1 MWRWPPVSVS
11 QPCCEDA
18 RNAAQWG
25 EHAGADLLIVSGEEV
40 TTRSGRWPAWNVP
53 MGKWIDWRY
62 RAQDRLKR
70 GCCVARVKTRST
82 LETPCSDGEGELR
95 TCLTRGQMVLGGA
108 QGRRPV
114 PGASRRVMSPIMAHL
129 TMASWLSGS
138 RS

>member
-1 MWRWPPVSVS
+1 MDLVVQIQRERGSLVPRAVQCAAHLVQAASDAFDTPLDCDGQHVLELFGGAVEIVAAEPGCGEV
-11 QPCCEDA
+11 QPGQTQLTE
-18 RNAAQWG
+18 AA
-25 EHAGADLLIVSGEEV
+25 LL
-40 TTRSGRWPAWNVP
+40 
-53 MGKWIDWRY
+53 
-62 RAQDRLKR
+62 R
-70 GCCVARVKTRST
+70 GV
-82 LETPCSDGEGELR
+82 GLR